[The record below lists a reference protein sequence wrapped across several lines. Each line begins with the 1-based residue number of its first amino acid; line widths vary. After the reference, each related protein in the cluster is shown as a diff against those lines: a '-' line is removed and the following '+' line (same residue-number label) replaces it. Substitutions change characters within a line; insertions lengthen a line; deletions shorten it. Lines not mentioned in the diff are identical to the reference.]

1 MSVNSFRNVSAKFSP
16 LAKDVANIF
25 DICFFDKFAK
35 FHGGRTLGTFAA
47 LTLVVRFWSSE
58 RAGSLPSCAS
68 GLSGRYGDF
77 LRGDGKLT
85 RENTPELVFLGIFQ
99 MDVFSR
105 PNFT

>member
-1 MSVNSFRNVSAKFSP
+1 MSVSSFRNVSAKFSS

-35 FHGGRTLGTFAA
+35 FHGSRTFGTFAA

-85 RENTPELVFLGIFQ
+85 RVSSHRMLQFQ
-99 MDVFSR
+99 
-105 PNFT
+105 N